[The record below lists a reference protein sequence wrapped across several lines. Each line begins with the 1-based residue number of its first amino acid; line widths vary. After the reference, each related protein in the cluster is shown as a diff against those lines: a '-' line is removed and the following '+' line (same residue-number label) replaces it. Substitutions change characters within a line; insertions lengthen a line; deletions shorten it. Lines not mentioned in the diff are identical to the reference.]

1 MKSYKLVSI
10 LSAAVIVATSTTAQ
24 AADPV
29 AGGSI
34 MAVNVDVVATTGFR
48 ASKLLGSDIYNDNG
62 EKIGKLDD
70 FIVGS
75 DENISVAVLAIGGM
89 LGMGAR
95 MVAVPAKLFEANAK
109 GQIALPG
116 ATEEQLKA
124 LPEFLYAK

>member
-95 MVAVPAKLFEANAK
+95 MVAVPAELFETNAE
-109 GQIALPG
+109 GQTVLPG